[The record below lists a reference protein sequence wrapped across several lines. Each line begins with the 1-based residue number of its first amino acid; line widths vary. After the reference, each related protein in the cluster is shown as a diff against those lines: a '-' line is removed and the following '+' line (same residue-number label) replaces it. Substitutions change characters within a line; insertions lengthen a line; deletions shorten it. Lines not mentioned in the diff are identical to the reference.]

1 MIMVGTGRVPGFF
14 PGAPGGKLKDVSRF
28 LKRLDTLLFGR

>member
-1 MIMVGTGRVPGFF
+1 MIIVGTGRVA
-14 PGAPGGKLKDVSRF
+14 GAFSAGPDGKLKDVSRF